1 MKKENNFGYKFLRN
15 VLGPVWNFYYNA
27 KVVGQENIPEDGSI
41 VVVGNHIHIMDQC
54 PAILST
60 KRMLHYMAKKEYF
73 DGKFAWFFK
82 ACGCIPVNR
91 SIHDDSA
98 KSAAMDVLNSNY
110 ALGLFPEGTRN
121 GLKPEKMKEV
131 GEFCGLEFDKRQMKI
146 LKNQRT
152 SQINFLMELVNDERI
167 TMEEFKDNLFRC
179 NDFML
184 ELVDKKIISM
194 DTYYDKLF
202 LPFKFGAVSMASK
215 SDSYIVPF
223 VITGTYKFRSKDLR
237 ARFGKAFKPGD
248 DLEKANNKLRKVM
261 IDLYKENIKNSGK

>member
-1 MKKENNFGYKFLRN
+1 
-15 VLGPVWNFYYNA
+15 
-27 KVVGQENIPEDGSI
+27 
-41 VVVGNHIHIMDQC
+41 MDQC

-98 KSAAMDVLNSNY
+98 KSAAMEVLNNDF

-131 GEFCGLEFDKRQMKI
+131 GEFCDLEFDKKQKKI

-152 SQINFLMELVNDERI
+152 SQVNFLMELVNNEAI
-167 TMEEFKDNLFRC
+167 TMDEFRDNLFRC

-215 SDSYIVPF
+215 SNSYIVPF

-237 ARFGKAFKPGD
+237 VRFGKAFKPGD

>member
-1 MKKENNFGYKFLRN
+1 MKNEKNVGYKIFSGI
-15 VLGPVWNFYYNA
+15 LGPIFKFYYNP
-27 KVVGQENIPEDGSI
+27 KISGQENIPEEGSM

-73 DGKFAWFFK
+73 DSKFAWFFK
-82 ACGCIPVNR
+82 AGGCIPVDR

-98 KSAAMDVLNSNY
+98 KSSAMEVLNNGF

-131 GEFCGLEFDKRQMKI
+131 AEFCDLEFTKDQMKI
-146 LKNQRT
+146 LKNTRT
-152 SQINFLMELVNDERI
+152 SQVNFLMELVNDERI
-167 TMEEFKDNLFRC
+167 TMDEFKDNLFRC
-179 NDFML
+179 NDYLL
-184 ELVDKKIISM
+184 ELVDKKVISM
-194 DTYYDKLF
+194 DTYYDKIF

-215 SDSYIVPF
+215 SDSYLVPYI
-223 VITGTYKFRSKDLR
+223 ITGSYKFRSKDLKVT
-237 ARFGKAFKPGD
+237 FGKAFKPGD

-261 IDLYKENIKNSGK
+261 IELYKENMKNTGK

>member
-1 MKKENNFGYKFLRN
+1 MKKEDNFSYKFVRD
-15 VLGPVWNFYYNA
+15 VFGPVWNFYYNA
-27 KVVGQENIPEDGSI
+27 KVVGQENIPEEGSI

-98 KSAAMDVLNSNY
+98 KSAAMDVLNSDF

-131 GEFCGLEFDKRQMKI
+131 SEFCGLEFDKKQMKI

-152 SQINFLMELVNDERI
+152 SQINFLMELEVDNLIYSENN
-167 TMEEFKDNLFRC
+167 TMFIDVKKWDKVYQSWMDIFRNWIANNKDNLLQNLNEIYEKFYIFISFSLVPIKKNALLR
-179 NDFML
+179 ML
-184 ELVDKKIISM
+184 EKCKPKR
-194 DTYYDKLF
+194 TY
-202 LPFKFGAVSMASK
+202 
-215 SDSYIVPF
+215 DSA
-223 VITGTYKFRSKDLR
+223 D
-237 ARFGKAFKPGD
+237 AF
-248 DLEKANNKLRKVM
+248 
-261 IDLYKENIKNSGK
+261 

>member
-1 MKKENNFGYKFLRN
+1 MSKDKMLGMRIIK
-15 VLGPVWNFYYNA
+15 VLGSPIFKLYYRPTVIG
-27 KVVGQENIPEDGSI
+27 KENIPTDGSML
-41 VVVGNHIHIMDQC
+41 VVGNHVHILDQC
-54 PAILST
+54 LAIIAT
-60 KRMLHYMAKKEYF
+60 KRPLHYMAKKEYF

-131 GEFCGLEFDKRQMKI
+131 GEFCGLEFDKKQMKI

-167 TMEEFKDNLFRC
+167 TMDEFKDNLFRC

-184 ELVDKKIISM
+184 ELVDKKVISM

-215 SDSYIVPF
+215 TDSYIVPF

-237 ARFGKAFKPGD
+237 VRFGKAFKPGD

>member
-1 MKKENNFGYKFLRN
+1 MYVPDTTNNTKPASTEVGTKESLKAL
-15 VLGPVWNFYYNA
+15 
-27 KVVGQENIPEDGSI
+27 KDG
-41 VVVGNHIHIMDQC
+41 NC
-54 PAILST
+54 LA
-60 KRMLHYMAKKEYF
+60 
-73 DGKFAWFFK
+73 
-82 ACGCIPVNR
+82 
-91 SIHDDSA
+91 
-98 KSAAMDVLNSNY
+98 
-110 ALGLFPEGTRN
+110 LFPEGTRN

-131 GEFCGLEFDKRQMKI
+131 SEFCGLEFDKKQMKI

-167 TMEEFKDNLFRC
+167 TMDEFKDNLFRC

-237 ARFGKAFKPGD
+237 VRFGKAFKPGN

>member
-1 MKKENNFGYKFLRN
+1 MKKEKNFGYMFVRN
-15 VLGPVWNFYYNA
+15 VLGPFWSLYYNA
-27 KVVGQENIPEDGSI
+27 KVVGGENIPKDGSI

-73 DGKFAWFFK
+73 DSKFAWFFK
-82 ACGCIPVNR
+82 ACGCIPVDR

-98 KSAAMDVLNSNY
+98 KTAALDVLNNDL

-131 GEFCGLEFDKRQMKI
+131 SEFCDMEFDDKQKKI
-146 LKNQRT
+146 LKNTKT
-152 SQINFLMELVNDERI
+152 SQVNFMMELVNDERI
-167 TMEEFKDNLFRC
+167 TMDEFKDNLFRC
-179 NDFML
+179 NDYLL

-215 SDSYIVPF
+215 TDSMIVPF

-237 ARFGKAFKPGD
+237 VRIGKPFKPGK
-248 DLEKANNKLRKVM
+248 DLEKANNKLRSM
-261 IDLYKENIKNSGK
+261 FIELYKENLKNSGK